1 LGESL
6 ARPSSHIPPITVGSN
21 TPNVAATTAPGTSP
35 SGAARPTTYAG
46 KKSSPRSAIAALTD
60 ADHTSCIA
68 IGSIASRRRRAGV
81 PAATTS
87 GVATSSGAGAKKIS
101 TAAA

>member
-1 LGESL
+1 MT
-6 ARPSSHIPPITVGSN
+6 PGSN
-21 TPNVAATTAPGTSP
+21 TPNAAATTAPTVSP
-35 SGAARPTTYAG
+35 NGAPRPTTYCSR
-46 KKSSPRSAIAALTD
+46 KSSPCSAIAALTD
-60 ADHTSCIA
+60 ADHTSCMA

-81 PAATTS
+81 PAATTV